1 MIGETLKESL
11 FNRVMF
17 ISMHSRN
24 KKDED
29 FNNITYNTS
38 TPHVYLGHARKQ
50 NQREGTVIGKNLK
63 FTFCNYLVKV

>member
-1 MIGETLKESL
+1 
-11 FNRVMF
+11 
-17 ISMHSRN
+17 MHSRN